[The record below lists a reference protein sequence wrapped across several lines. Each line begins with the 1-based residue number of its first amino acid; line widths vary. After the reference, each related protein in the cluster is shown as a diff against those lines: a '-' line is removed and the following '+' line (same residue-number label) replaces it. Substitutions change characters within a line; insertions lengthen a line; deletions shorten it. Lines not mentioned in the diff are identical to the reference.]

1 MSNNM
6 LSNLLLNSERTE
18 IAYAAR
24 LLLERL
30 KQVPPQKGEGP
41 KAELRKKLE
50 AEAARVARELA
61 ELISSG

>member
-1 MSNNM
+1 M

-30 KQVPPQKGEGP
+30 KQVPPQKGKGP

>member
-1 MSNNM
+1 MAMSVHDE
-6 LSNLLLNSERTE
+6 LF
-18 IAYAAR
+18 YAAR
-24 LLLERL
+24 MVILRL
-30 KQVPPQKGEGP
+30 KEVPTQKGKGP

>member
-1 MSNNM
+1 MSTNGGFTM
-6 LSNLLLNSERTE
+6 AMSVHDELF
-18 IAYAAR
+18 YAAR
-24 LLLERL
+24 MVILRL
-30 KQVPPQKGEGP
+30 KEVPTQKGKGP

>member
-1 MSNNM
+1 M
-6 LSNLLLNSERTE
+6 LSNLLVNRRTE

-30 KQVPPQKGEGP
+30 KQVPPQKGKGP